1 MGRIADRLRELIAE
15 MEELDRRHKELTEQH
30 IAENRRALEELE
42 RLAAD

>member
-15 MEELDRRHKELTEQH
+15 MEELDQRHKVLTEQH

-42 RLAAD
+42 RLAAE